1 MVAVSSLLQGAEVLG
16 AKAALGAKVS
26 LIAMVLAAVLF
37 TIGWRLAVRKRF
49 EAHRW
54 VQTAAVCLNAIPV
67 LAWMIRSFVRYI
79 VPEIP
84 ARLGQRTYA
93 VTTVHA
99 LVGALGLILGVF
111 VALRGNELVPARLR
125 FSNYK
130 LFMRSSYALY
140 MLATLTGVIVYVV
153 AYGTGLR

>member
-1 MVAVSSLLQGAEVLG
+1 MVAVGRFLRSAEVVGTAAPLG
-16 AKAALGAKVS
+16 AKLS
-26 LIAMVLAAVLF
+26 LLTMVLAAVLF
-37 TIGWRLAVRKRF
+37 TIGWRLAVGKRF

-79 VPEIP
+79 LPEIL

-93 VTTVHA
+93 LTTVHA

-125 FSNYK
+125 FANYK
-130 LFMRSSYALY
+130 RFMRSAYVLY
-140 MLATLTGVIVYVV
+140 MLGTLLGAVVYIS
-153 AYGTGLR
+153 AYGSG

>member
-1 MVAVSSLLQGAEVLG
+1 MVAVGRLLQSAEIVGATAPLG
-16 AKAALGAKVS
+16 AKLS
-26 LIAMVLAAVLF
+26 LLTMVLAAVLF
-37 TIGWRLAVRKRF
+37 TIGWRLAVSKRF

-67 LAWMIRSFVRYI
+67 LAWMIRSFARYI

-93 VTTVHA
+93 LTTIHA

-125 FSNYK
+125 FTNYQR
-130 LFMRSSYALY
+130 FMRSAYALY
-140 MLATLTGVIVYVV
+140 MLGTLLGVIVYIN
-153 AYGTGLR
+153 AYGSG